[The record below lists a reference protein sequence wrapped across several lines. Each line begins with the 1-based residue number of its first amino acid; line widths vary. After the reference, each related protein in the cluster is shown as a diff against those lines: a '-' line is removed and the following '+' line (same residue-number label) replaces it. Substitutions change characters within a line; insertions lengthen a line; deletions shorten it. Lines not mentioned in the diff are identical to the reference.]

1 MQDPLLD
8 FLRISACT
16 RVVSILFRSA
26 LPRNLRVVQRLL
38 LRGDFFGVSLRDL
51 LRYRLRIVILTD
63 IILSVPLFAVDR
75 PGIVHVSKASERLNG

>member
-63 IILSVPLFAVDR
+63 IILSVLLFAVDR